1 MSSTQP
7 LNAPDFVAQQQEDC
21 RRLWEAQHRED
32 PDAVR
37 PHDDSSS
44 SSVASSGGGK
54 AAKAPWQDP
63 LTLQH
68 MARLHQFF
76 LAFLNH
82 ASGNPT
88 FAYLRSVRESC
99 LGSYAKIFLATD
111 EGDTNHHHQ
120 QHHLQNSTS
129 ATNTS
134 TTKTRLRLRTGRHV
148 LTLHYEE
155 FISELNRFECQ
166 GDPNPEYVRG
176 RSYGAWLHHFPLQAL
191 PALNVSM
198 ALAVAT
204 LWRAQPNIPM
214 NQQSK
219 LYRFLDSCQCTVRLI
234 HVLPRVP
241 MADIK
246 TGLVKKFL
254 SVKGNV
260 IKARPKRLRVA
271 TADFSCPKC
280 AAVVAHSFEQGRFSL
295 PTKCSNDSCKARTFT
310 LIRPTARYTNVQEL
324 RLQESQEESTSHA
337 GRTPRQLEVLLT
349 QPDLID
355 SCRPGDIVLLAC
367 HVDAINTAVAA
378 GRAGKRALQETSTYK
393 LFLQGHSITTLSE
406 KGGGRSSE
414 QQKKQGGASQ
424 QNVYSQQQIQNITQL
439 CHADHRCLSLME
451 RRAFPFDLL
460 VRSVCPSI
468 IGHHSVKA
476 GILLCL
482 LGGTPTSL
490 QQQQQDKGNSIR
502 SNSHILIVGDPGMGK
517 SQMLNAATQL
527 AARSVYVGGNTSS
540 TTGLTVTLTKEEG
553 GETGIEAG
561 ALVLADQGVACID
574 ELDKCKHLDGLLE
587 AMEQQQVSIA
597 KAGVVACLPARC
609 SVIAAANPKHG
620 SYNMSKTVAENL
632 NMARPIL
639 SRFDLVFI
647 LRDRADKDQDRLVS
661 SNIMNLYRRQGNGAG
676 GDSTTGGG
684 GAQDTTAQLAE
695 QYLTIDKEN
704 SQLSQGQQGQERKEK
719 KRVPLEKRLAWV
731 SGFNEPL
738 PAGLVRDYIAY
749 AREFCKPKLTV
760 EAAEILKE
768 YYMNLRYPTDGRS
781 RRDTVPI
788 TTRQLEALIRLSQA
802 RAKACL
808 REFVLREDALDV
820 VDLLRRSV
828 EQVHTD
834 EYGIVDRTR
843 AGAAGLSNRKM
854 RKLFTQ
860 EVYNMIGTGAECSL
874 DDLRRVADRA
884 QCSIS
889 EFSTIIEDMRS
900 NGILMKKP
908 DGRYQVL
915 S

>member
-1 MSSTQP
+1 MSSSSQP
-7 LNAPDFVAQQQEDC
+7 LNFPELVAQQREDC

-32 PDAVR
+32 PDVH
-37 PHDDSSS
+37 PHPSSS
-44 SSVASSGGGK
+44 ASTASGGGK
-54 AAKAPWQDP
+54 DKALSWQDP
-63 LTLQH
+63 MTLQH
-68 MARLHQFF
+68 ISRLHQFF
-76 LAFLNH
+76 LALLNL
-82 ASGNPT
+82 ARGNPT

-99 LGSYAKIFLATD
+99 LGPYVKAFLVVTADGAGTRSSSHSATA
-111 EGDTNHHHQ
+111 
-120 QHHLQNSTS
+120 TS
-129 ATNTS
+129 ATSHRSNF
-134 TTKTRLRLRTGRHV
+134 RLRLRTGRQV
-148 LTLHYEE
+148 FTLHYQE
-155 FISELNRFECQ
+155 FTSELNRFQCQ
-166 GDPNPEYVRG
+166 GDPSPDFNRN
-176 RSYGAWLHHFPLQAL
+176 RSFSAWLYHFPLQAI

-204 LWRAQPNIPM
+204 LWRSQPDIPM

-219 LYRFLDSCQCTVRLI
+219 LHRFLDSCQCTVRLI
-234 HVLPRVP
+234 HVLPLLP

-246 TGLVKKFL
+246 TGLVKKFI
-254 SVKGNV
+254 SIKGNV
-260 IKARPKRLRVA
+260 IKARPKRLRVD
-271 TADFSCPKC
+271 TADFSCQKC
-280 AAVVAHSFEQGRFSL
+280 SNLVPHAFEQGRFSM
-295 PTKCSNDSCKARTFT
+295 PTKCTNDSCKSRTFT

-349 QPDLID
+349 EPDLID

-393 LFLQGHSITTLSE
+393 LFLQGHSITTLSD
-406 KGGGRSSE
+406 KGGRSSE
-414 QQKKQGGASQ
+414 QQQKKQSSASQ
-424 QNVYSQQQIQNITQL
+424 QNMYSQQQIQNITQL

-460 VRSVCPSI
+460 VRSVCPAI

-490 QQQQQDKGNSIR
+490 QQQQQDKGNGIR

-647 LRDRADKDQDRLVS
+647 LRDRANKDQDRLVS
-661 SNIMNLYRRQGNGAG
+661 SNIMNLYRQQGNDAG
-676 GDSTTGGG
+676 GDSSINGVH
-684 GAQDTTAQLAE
+684 DTTAQLAE
-695 QYLTIDKEN
+695 QYLTTDKEN
-704 SQLSQGQQGQERKEK
+704 NSQFTQGQRAAGQERKEQ
-719 KRVPLEKRLAWV
+719 RVPLEKRLAWV

-760 EAAEILKE
+760 DAAEILKE
-768 YYMNLRYPTDGRS
+768 YYMNLRYPEDGRH
-781 RRDTVPI
+781 RRDNVPI

-808 REFVLREDALDV
+808 REFVLKEDALDV

-834 EYGIVDRTR
+834 EFGIVDRTR
-843 AGAAGLSNRKM
+843 AGPGGLSNRKM
-854 RKLFTQ
+854 RKIFTQ
-860 EVYNMIGTGAECSL
+860 EVYNVIGVGAECSL
-874 DDLRRVADRA
+874 DDLRRIADRV

-889 EFSTIIEDMRS
+889 EFQTMIEDMRN

-908 DGRYQVL
+908 DGRYKVI

>member
-1 MSSTQP
+1 MSNQP
-7 LNAPDFVAQQQEDC
+7 LNAPELVAQQQEDC

-32 PDAVR
+32 PDVR
-37 PHDDSSS
+37 PHPSSS
-44 SSVASSGGGK
+44 SSSSTSSGAKG
-54 AAKAPWQDP
+54 KAPWQDP
-63 LTLQH
+63 MTLQH
-68 MARLHQFF
+68 ISRLHQFF

-99 LGSYAKIFLATD
+99 LGPYAKIFLATAD
-111 EGDTNHHHQ
+111 IEANHHH
-120 QHHLQNSTS
+120 HHRSAVA
-129 ATNTS
+129 ATNA
-134 TTKTRLRLRTGRHV
+134 TKTRLRLRTGRQV
-148 LTLHYEE
+148 FTLHYEE
-155 FISELNRFECQ
+155 FITELNRFACQ
-166 GDPNPEYVRG
+166 GDPSPEFVRG
-176 RSYGAWLHHFPLQAL
+176 RSFGAWLHHFPLQAL

-204 LWRAQPNIPM
+204 LWRARPDIPM

-219 LYRFLDSCQCTVRLI
+219 LHRFLDSCQCIVRLV

-241 MADIK
+241 MSDIK

-254 SVKGNV
+254 SIKGSV

-280 AAVVAHSFEQGRFSL
+280 AALVAHSFEQGRFSM
-295 PTKCSNDSCKARTFT
+295 PTKCSNDSCKSRTFT

-393 LFLQGHSITTLSE
+393 LFLQGHSITSLSD
-406 KGGGRSSE
+406 KGGRSSE
-414 QQKKQGGASQ
+414 QQKKQGASQ
-424 QNVYSQQQIQNITQL
+424 QNVYSQQQVQNITQL

-482 LGGTPTSL
+482 LGGTPTNL
-490 QQQQQDKGNSIR
+490 QQLQQDKGNSIR

-661 SNIMNLYRRQGNGAG
+661 SNIMNLYRRQGNDAG
-676 GDSTTGGG
+676 GDSTTS

-704 SQLSQGQQGQERKEK
+704 SQLSQGQQAQERKD

-749 AREFCKPKLTV
+749 AREFCKPKLSV

-768 YYMNLRYPTDGRS
+768 YYMNLRYPADGRN

-854 RKLFTQ
+854 RKIFTQ
-860 EVYNMIGTGAECSL
+860 EVYNMIGIGAECSL
-874 DDLRRVADRA
+874 DDLRRVADRV

-889 EFSTIIEDMRS
+889 EFQTMVDDMRS
-900 NGILMKKP
+900 NGILMKKA
-908 DGRYQVL
+908 DGQYQVL

>member
-1 MSSTQP
+1 M
-7 LNAPDFVAQQQEDC
+7 NAPELDVQQQEDC

-32 PDAVR
+32 LDVR
-37 PHDDSSS
+37 PTPSNSGKKDS
-44 SSVASSGGGK
+44 
-54 AAKAPWQDP
+54 P
-63 LTLQH
+63 LCDKLAQQH

-82 ASGNPT
+82 ACGNPR
-88 FAYLRSVRESC
+88 FAFLRAVRESC
-99 LGSYAKIFLATD
+99 LAPYAKVFVDQDKLKIGSSCNSSNL
-111 EGDTNHHHQ
+111 
-120 QHHLQNSTS
+120 NSTS
-129 ATNTS
+129 TVS
-134 TTKTRLRLRTGRHV
+134 VPIQLRLGRRV
-148 LTLHYEE
+148 FTWHYEE
-155 FISELNRFECQ
+155 FLSELNRFECQ
-166 GDPNPEYVRG
+166 GDPSPEYI
-176 RSYGAWLHHFPLQAL
+176 RSRSFGAWLHHFPLVAL
-191 PALNVSM
+191 PTLNVSM

-204 LWRAQPNIPM
+204 FWRSQPDIPI
-214 NQQSK
+214 NHQSK
-219 LYRFLDSCQCTVRLI
+219 LHRFLDSCQCIVRLV
-234 HVLPRVP
+234 HVQPQLP

-254 SVKGNV
+254 SVKGNI
-260 IKARPKRLRVA
+260 IKARPKRLRV
-271 TADFSCPKC
+271 TSADFSCQKC
-280 AAVVAHSFEQGRFSL
+280 AALVPHVFDQGRFST
-295 PTKCSNDSCKARTFT
+295 PTKCTNDSCKARTFT

-355 SCRPGDIVLLAC
+355 SCRPGDTVLLAC
-367 HVDAINTAVAA
+367 YVDAINTAVAA
-378 GRAGKRALQETSTYK
+378 GRGGKKALQETSTYK
-393 LFLQGHSITTLSE
+393 LFLQAHSITTLSE
-406 KGGGRSSE
+406 RGGRASDQHH
-414 QQKKQGGASQ
+414 QQQRHSTTQ

-460 VRSVCPSI
+460 VHSLCPSI

-482 LGGTPTSL
+482 LGGTPTTM
-490 QQQQQDKGNSIR
+490 QQQQQDRGSSIR

-597 KAGVVACLPARC
+597 KAGVVATLPARC

-620 SYNMSKTVAENL
+620 NYNMSKTVAENL

-661 SNIMNLYRRQGNGAG
+661 SNIMNLYRRQGVTE
-676 GDSTTGGG
+676 GDSQPIPIAQVTT
-684 GAQDTTAQLAE
+684 TQLAE
-695 QYLTIDKEN
+695 QYLNKTKEN
-704 SQLSQGQQGQERKEK
+704 SQPSQGLTREHQRKDY
-719 KRVPLEKRLAWV
+719 RVPLEKRLAWV
-731 SGFNEPL
+731 AGFNEPL

-760 EAAEILKE
+760 EAAEVLKE
-768 YYMNLRYPTDGRS
+768 YYMNLRYPADGRN
-781 RRDTVPI
+781 RRDNVPI

-808 REFVLREDALDV
+808 RDFVLREDALDV

-834 EYGIVDRTR
+834 EYGIVDKTR

-854 RKLFTQ
+854 RKIFTQ
-860 EVYNMIGTGAECSL
+860 EVYKMIGVGAECTL
-874 DDLRRVADRA
+874 DDLRRVADRV

-889 EFSTIIEDMRS
+889 EFQTMIEDMRS
-900 NGILMKKP
+900 NGTLMKKA